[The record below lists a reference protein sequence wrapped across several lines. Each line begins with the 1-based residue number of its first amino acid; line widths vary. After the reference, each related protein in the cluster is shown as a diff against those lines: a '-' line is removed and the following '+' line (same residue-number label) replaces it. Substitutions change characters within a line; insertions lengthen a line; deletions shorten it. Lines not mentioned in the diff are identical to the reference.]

1 MTCNMNVK
9 TQSRKYSS
17 LRNSLRLLNLFSIDE
32 PELNLSEI
40 SERLGVALS
49 TAFRLAQTLMQ
60 QGLLI
65 RDHYTKCYRPAASIL
80 AMGNT
85 ILSKIDLC
93 HISKP
98 ILEKLTEDT
107 GETSHIAVFRDYQ
120 AMYLLK
126 IDNTYPVHLL
136 SHAGKSNP
144 LHCTSTGQLLLAFQ
158 SASVIEQYVE
168 RGLQRYTK
176 NTCTNQTE
184 LLNIL
189 SGIRKQ
195 GYAISIE
202 ELHTGVSS
210 IAAPVRNQRGQVVAS
225 VSIAGPISRIN
236 MKSFSKLTKLVQHAA
251 EDISRELQEE
261 KRN

>member
-1 MTCNMNVK
+1 MNVK
-9 TQSRKYSS
+9 TQSREYSS

-32 PELNLSEI
+32 PEFNLSEI
-40 SERLGVALS
+40 SERLDVALS
-49 TAFRLAQTLMQ
+49 TAFRLAQTLMKE
-60 QGLLI
+60 GLLI

-93 HISKP
+93 QISKP
-98 ILEKLTEDT
+98 ILEKLTENT

-120 AMYLLK
+120 AMYLLR

-144 LHCTSTGQLLLAFQ
+144 LHCTSTGQLLLAYQ
-158 SASVIEQYVE
+158 TDDVIERYME
-168 RGLQRYTK
+168 RKLHRLTG
-176 NTCTNQTE
+176 NTCTDQKE

-189 SGIRKQ
+189 ARIRSQ

-202 ELHTGVSS
+202 ELHKGVSS

-236 MKSFSKLTKLVQHAA
+236 MRSFSKLTKLVQHAA
-251 EDISRELQEE
+251 EDISREIQ
-261 KRN
+261 KTRGN